1 MQTSSYQSLIEN
13 KIEEWQNKLAKLE
26 KRVGKVASSDAEGF
40 VEKLAQ
46 LKSAVGDASSELR
59 ALDKQENNTNTLQI
73 KEKILK
79 IFDSID
85 QNLIDQDEKTPFML

>member
-26 KRVGKVASSDAEGF
+26 ERAGKAASSEAEGLM
-40 VEKLAQ
+40 EKLAQ
-46 LKSAVGDASSELR
+46 LKTSVDDASTELR
-59 ALDKQENNTNTLQI
+59 NLDRQENNTNTLQI

-85 QNLIDQDEKTPFML
+85 QKLIEQEEKTPFML